1 MCSTHTTIPTVFLLL
16 LYLSSCLFVL
26 LNSIRLLHSC
36 LSSLSYRLITIEN
49 EWCAFPALTNGSP
62 LGCVVIHLILFCSQQ
77 HWSGFGFVSREYY
90 WCIYSLHASHT
101 HKNAVMVS
109 YPSLYTKQSR
119 RILLRYII
127 LIYMKTIYPFTT
139 ISNTNDF
146 KLTNE
151 MIFKLIIFTLFVI
164 SYFYNFILLKFA
176 YYYYLFVLI
185 LFLRKY
191 YLFKFIVIYSTRL
204 QLLRRIKVYIIILL
218 VPIDC
223 KGVDL
228 FRRHRSFVF
237 AIIKHYIMYAR

>member
-1 MCSTHTTIPTVFLLL
+1 
-16 LYLSSCLFVL
+16 
-26 LNSIRLLHSC
+26 
-36 LSSLSYRLITIEN
+36 
-49 EWCAFPALTNGSP
+49 
-62 LGCVVIHLILFCSQQ
+62 
-77 HWSGFGFVSREYY
+77 
-90 WCIYSLHASHT
+90 
-101 HKNAVMVS
+101 
-109 YPSLYTKQSR
+109 
-119 RILLRYII
+119 
-127 LIYMKTIYPFTT
+127 MKTIYPFTT

-151 MIFKLIIFTLFVI
+151 MIFKFIIFTLFVI